1 MGGCLL
7 AVLGMFGLSGF
18 RTVSAAGWDPV
29 DADGVHRYVE
39 KRNDVIGMCNRTSSK
54 SFLRRWRKQLCL
66 LGECR
71 AGGNS
76 A

>member
-39 KRNDVIGMCNRTSSK
+39 KRNDVIG
-54 SFLRRWRKQLCL
+54 
-66 LGECR
+66 LGR
-71 AGGNS
+71 ILS